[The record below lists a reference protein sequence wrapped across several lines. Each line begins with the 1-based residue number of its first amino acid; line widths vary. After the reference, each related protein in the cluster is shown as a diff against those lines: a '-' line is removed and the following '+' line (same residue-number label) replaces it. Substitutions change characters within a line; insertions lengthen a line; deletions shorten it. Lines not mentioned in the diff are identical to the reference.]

1 VPGDVVFP
9 LQPSANGVPSSS
21 ARTKGRALW
30 IIFMTSPA
38 NDDVRGERSVLLRDA
53 A

>member
-1 VPGDVVFP
+1 VPDDVLFP

-38 NDDVRGERSVLLRDA
+38 NDDVPVERNLLLRDA
-53 A
+53 T